1 MNDFVNPKKRG
12 IQLPKGAK
20 DLADVLQA
28 SHRRGLRK
36 GKCDYC
42 GAPAVAISICYAIP
56 GVMDDEIHRWCDQ
69 CQRDLSE
76 FAARSENK
84 LPEDPDFDN
93 DAKMERLSQQLAE
106 RKRREREFMRQ
117 RMRDRKRSDA

>member
-20 DLADVLQA
+20 DLAEVLKGHDCA
-28 SHRRGLRK
+28 SVKR

-42 GAPAVAISICYAIP
+42 DAPAVAVSICRAIP
-56 GVMDDEIHRWCDQ
+56 GVMKEEVQRWCEQ

-76 FAARSENK
+76 FAARPENK
-84 LPEDPDFDN
+84 LPDDPDVD
-93 DAKMERLSQQLAE
+93 DVAAMDKAWQQLAE
-106 RKRREREFMRQ
+106 RKRRERKFMHQ
-117 RMRDRKRSDA
+117 KVRDRTKQ

>member
-28 SHRRGLRK
+28 NERKPVKK

-42 GAPAVAISICYAIP
+42 GAPAVAVSICHAIP
-56 GVMDDEIHRWCDQ
+56 GVMKEEVHRWCEQ

-76 FAARSENK
+76 FAARPENK
-84 LPEDPDFDN
+84 LPDDPEVDDEAAM
-93 DAKMERLSQQLAE
+93 DKALQQLAE
-106 RKRREREFMRQ
+106 RKRRERKFMHQ
-117 RMRDRKRSDA
+117 KVRDRTKQ